1 MSLRMVAFL
10 MVAALSHFSLLLIG
24 TLCRPLLIWIL
35 KRTIRASEAKSQ
47 SPDPNKIAHTRLLL
61 FYNQKSV
68 WQDVLP
74 VLDTLTRMND
84 KTFYANSFL
93 CLYFANRR
101 LDEAQE
107 ATNYWYRVSDE
118 WVRAH
123 HVEAAQALKLL
134 RKLNGWSLY
143 PQDNDTVYGEEA
155 MQVRQEITRLRGNT
169 VKEWRNARVATELLA
184 RMAIDVEAEDTG
196 IISDYLRL
204 KRSPVTLQ
212 QILFDYETAD
222 IMGMSEEEFKEIC
235 LRAETL

>member
-1 MSLRMVAFL
+1 
-10 MVAALSHFSLLLIG
+10 MVAALSHFSFQLVG
-24 TLCRPLLIWIL
+24 TLCRPLLIWML
-35 KRTIRASEAKSQ
+35 KRIIRASEAKSQ
-47 SPDPNKIAHTRLLL
+47 TPEPNKIAHTRLML
-61 FYNQKSV
+61 FYNQKSA
-68 WQDVLP
+68 WKDVLP

-107 ATNYWYRVSDE
+107 TTNYWYRVSDE
-118 WVRAH
+118 WVRTH

-134 RKLNGWSLY
+134 RKLNSWSLY
-143 PQDNDTVYGEEA
+143 PQENDTVYGEEA
-155 MQVRQEITRLRGNT
+155 MQVMQEITHLKGNT

-184 RMAIDVEAEDTG
+184 RMATESDDTD